1 MFMDLKQIVERIGI
15 IRTRAN
21 LSARALSLAIG
32 KNASYIHLLE
42 SNKTTFEPSL
52 SVLLDI
58 IEACGSTPAE
68 FFSEDINQYKLDKQ
82 TLDFLKTLS
91 PYQKEAIMNLYKKWA
106 LNKTKK
112 LANKLLVFIFL
123 NFYISF
129 FY

>member
-1 MFMDLKQIVERIGI
+1 MEAVMDIKEIVARIGI

-58 IEACGSTPAE
+58 IEVCGSTPEE
-68 FFSEDINQYKLDKQ
+68 FFYSDINQYKLDKQ
-82 TLDFLKTLS
+82 ALEFLKTLS
-91 PYQKEAIMNLYKKWA
+91 PNQKQAIMNLYKK
-106 LNKTKK
+106 
-112 LANKLLVFIFL
+112 
-123 NFYISF
+123 
-129 FY
+129 